1 MEPQLK
7 GTGVTFSK
15 TVLSLFHNTS
25 IKIIRKE
32 HPGDKSNILKE
43 GYKFSNIENNVII
56 YKTKIISN

>member
-32 HPGDKSNILKE
+32 HPGDKSNILA
-43 GYKFSNIENNVII
+43 ILARIH
-56 YKTKIISN
+56 